1 MQNDLIVVWM
11 KIYHNRQKRN
21 ILLGNSSPFIYN
33 ILFCDMKHFFL
44 VLLFEKEF
52 MKNTDEK
59 SVNRRTCFKKRR
71 HLRKKLIISGSELRK
86 YLGLTKSW
94 CIDRK
99 KYEDKE
105 KALILFH

>member
-1 MQNDLIVVWM
+1 MTVLKEKTFEHYIKWSYSIRNWIN
-11 KIYHNRQKRN
+11 IY
-21 ILLGNSSPFIYN
+21 
-33 ILFCDMKHFFL
+33 
-44 VLLFEKEF
+44 
-52 MKNTDEK
+52 
-59 SVNRRTCFKKRR
+59 
-71 HLRKKLIISGSELRK
+71 

>member
-1 MQNDLIVVWM
+1 MLRAHVCIIGVTVHFIGERDTDNDGPINAQESIASAPM
-11 KIYHNRQKRN
+11 KTRGRTSTSTSIYTTR
-21 ILLGNSSPFIYN
+21 
-33 ILFCDMKHFFL
+33 
-44 VLLFEKEF
+44 
-52 MKNTDEK
+52 
-59 SVNRRTCFKKRR
+59 
-71 HLRKKLIISGSELRK
+71 

>member
-1 MQNDLIVVWM
+1 MIM
-11 KIYHNRQKRN
+11 
-21 ILLGNSSPFIYN
+21 
-33 ILFCDMKHFFL
+33 
-44 VLLFEKEF
+44 E
-52 MKNTDEK
+52 
-59 SVNRRTCFKKRR
+59 
-71 HLRKKLIISGSELRK
+71 